1 MTYSEKRS
9 EMVTHIL
16 KDGTVLKDIT
26 GHVVKREDV
35 PTVYS
40 LIERMNAER
49 EKHGDIRTNKES
61 K

>member
-1 MTYSEKRS
+1 
-9 EMVTHIL
+9 MVTHIL

>member
-1 MTYSEKRS
+1 
-9 EMVTHIL
+9 MVTHIL

-40 LIERMNAER
+40 LIERMKGKAQKE
-49 EKHGDIRTNKES
+49 EKND
-61 K
+61 